1 MEIPNVG
8 TSEQKADFY
17 KYYLNLKS
25 DNQNLMLWER
35 DDSIINFQYLSEK
48 ISDHLCAISAFI
60 SVYIDYDY
68 SPWLEH
74 SETKELLGLFDF
86 VLQRY
91 TRAHSKEYGETY
103 VNFFTMGDTVKS
115 ALYKYAILQAKA

>member
-35 DDSIINFQYLSEK
+35 DNSIVNFQYLSEK
-48 ISDHLCAISAFI
+48 ISDHLCAIDAFI
-60 SVYIDYDY
+60 FVYINYDH
-68 SPWLEH
+68 SPWLTH
-74 SETKELLGLFDF
+74 SETRELLLLFYL
-86 VLQRY
+86 VLQKY
-91 TRAHSKEYGETY
+91 NCAHGKEYGESY
-103 VNFFTMGDTVKS
+103 VNFFTMGDTAKS